1 MDSNYKVDTVYIKS
15 YVNEISATSEVTQV
29 YTNTLSKPIELS
41 ISFPIKHDTQLSKF
55 KITF

>member
-29 YTNTLSKPIELS
+29 YTNTLSKPRRRRAATILPS
-41 ISFPIKHDTQLSKF
+41 TSVPIS
-55 KITF
+55 